1 MPLQSLCCLL
11 VLWNTG
17 LIPALLGQVEADTP
31 ARRRPLPGSREQWN
45 QNFKDPAI
53 RRTEPDDV
61 LVRALA
67 GRLAGSAIDLGMGQ
81 GRNTLYLAEMGW
93 RTTGVD
99 FSEVA
104 VNDAKAE
111 AARRKLSFEAA
122 IADLDTYDLGK
133 EKWDLILLSY
143 MQSWLKTSRLDH
155 KTRIQMALRPGG
167 ILVIEGF
174 AGPDGPTADAFDTNE
189 LPRAFDSFKILYYED
204 TTAVPKWGRQ
214 RVPRRVVRLI
224 AQRE

>member
-1 MPLQSLCCLL
+1 MSLRSLCCFLA
-11 VLWNTG
+11 LWNAG
-17 LIPALLGQVEADTP
+17 SIPTLLGQVGADATV
-31 ARRRPLPGSREQWN
+31 RRKPLPGSKEQWN
-45 QNFKDPAI
+45 ENFKDPAI

-67 GRLAGSAIDLGMGQ
+67 GRLAGSAVDLGMGQ
-81 GRNTLYLAEMGW
+81 GRNTLYLAEKGW

-99 FSEVA
+99 FSEIA

-111 AARRKLSFEAA
+111 AARRHLAFETT

-155 KTRIQMALRPGG
+155 RTRIQMALRPGG

-174 AGPDGPTADAFDTNE
+174 AGPDGPTAASFDTNE
-189 LPRAFDSFKILYYED
+189 LPRTFDGLKIVYYED